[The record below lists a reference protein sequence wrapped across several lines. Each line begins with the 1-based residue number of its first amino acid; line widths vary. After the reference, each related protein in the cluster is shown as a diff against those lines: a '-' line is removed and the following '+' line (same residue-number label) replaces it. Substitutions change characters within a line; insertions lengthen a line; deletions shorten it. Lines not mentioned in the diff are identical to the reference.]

1 MGEATE
7 PTEQHRWLQALEGD
21 WTWETWSIPEDPKF
35 RWGGVETVSRYG
47 DLWVVF
53 ESTSRLPD
61 GSEGSSNRITLGY
74 DPDKG
79 QYVGSFISTMMA
91 RFWAYEGAL
100 DADGRTLRLKA
111 RGPRFDGQPGE
122 ADYEDLIEVVSPD
135 ERYLRGTM
143 QGDDGTWTEFMVTR
157 YRRKGAAG

>member
-21 WTWETWSIPEDPKF
+21 WTWESWSIPEDPKC
-35 RWGGVETVSRYG
+35 RWSGAETVSRYG
-47 DLWVVF
+47 DLWTVF
-53 ESTSRLPD
+53 EGKAQTP
-61 GSEGSSNRITLGY
+61 EGTDASSLRITLGY
-74 DPDKG
+74 DPDKAKF
-79 QYVGSFISTMMA
+79 VGSFISTMMA
-91 RFWAYEGAL
+91 SFWAYEGTL
-100 DADGRTLRLKA
+100 DPDGRILRLKA
-111 RGPRFDGQPGE
+111 RGPRFDGKPGE

-143 QGDDGTWTEFMVTR
+143 QADDGTWTEFMVTR